1 MSKTS
6 SWAYSMGK
14 QTKPSMELG
23 LESERFEHCTSI
35 FSKQMHF
42 EAPRHL
48 LSSNKI
54 YPPVW
59 MEQVVV
65 VCDDD
70 VVINVLYYI
79 YLSIL
84 SWMILFLVDYFS
96 LFLSVESM
104 SEAAHPFQCTLPKIV
119 YTYFQMASFFVRTF
133 SQREKLVSSFEI
145 NINTLGN
152 KTMYIIACCLQRFI
166 RSS

>member
-1 MSKTS
+1 MTKTS
-6 SWAYSMGK
+6 SWAFSMGK
-14 QTKPSMELG
+14 QAKPSMELG
-23 LESERFEHCTSI
+23 LESE
-35 FSKQMHF
+35 
-42 EAPRHL
+42 PRHL

-65 VCDDD
+65 VCDD

-96 LFLSVESM
+96 LFLLVESM
-104 SEAAHPFQCTLPKIV
+104 SEAHPFQCTLPKIV
-119 YTYFQMASFFVRTF
+119 YTYFQMASVFVRTF
-133 SQREKLVSSFEI
+133 SQGEKLVSSFEI

-166 RSS
+166 RLS